1 MKTLDCNSDSPE
13 RGYTKRYE
21 AFLKLGGG
29 KNHEYMKFI
38 SDMKREYMEI
48 GFEKG
53 KSIRDHNLFT
63 DFIEGWVDAEISYRE
78 GKTQFAIRFKNEKA

>member
-1 MKTLDCNSDSPE
+1 MKNLDCNSDSPE

-21 AFLKLGGG
+21 LFLKLGGG

-38 SDMKREYMEI
+38 SDMKREYMKM

-53 KSIRDHNLFT
+53 ESIKCHNMFT
-63 DFIEGWVDAEISYRE
+63 GFIEGWVDAEINHRE
-78 GKTQFAIRFKNEKA
+78 GKTSFGIRFENEKA